1 MKQSRKRRNQ
11 KKKLILKLLLLL
23 FLLTALISAWNV
35 VSIMREYRTAEKSVS
50 EMQQFIDLDA
60 TYPVETEPTV
70 PSVCV
75 PEGETIPEG
84 ETVPEEP
91 TQPPVDPYPYPVV
104 DFEALHAI
112 NTDVVGWIYIEDSD
126 INYPIVQGTD
136 NKRYIKQ
143 MVDGQYNAAG
153 SIFMDYQ
160 NRADFSDRNTILYG
174 HNMKNGSMF
183 AQVLEY
189 REPEFFEAHP
199 TGVIITPENKFSF
212 EIISG
217 YVTDVYDDAWKLTFS
232 DDDDYLLWLKD
243 TMNRSII
250 GGTFD
255 VSASDRV
262 ITLSTCTYEFEE
274 ARFVLICRILE

>member
-1 MKQSRKRRNQ
+1 VKQSRKRRNQ
-11 KKKLILKLLLLL
+11 KKKLLLKLLLLL
-23 FLLTALISAWNV
+23 FLLIALASAWNI
-35 VSIMREYRTAEKSVS
+35 VSIMREYRTAEDSVAQ
-50 EMQQFIDLDA
+50 MQQFIDLDA
-60 TYPVETEPTV
+60 TQPPVIQETAP
-70 PSVCV
+70 PAAV
-75 PEGETIPEG
+75 PEA
-84 ETVPEEP
+84 ETVPEES

-104 DFEALHAI
+104 DFGALHEI
-112 NTDVVGWIYIEDSD
+112 NTDVVAWIYIEDSD
-126 INYPIVQGTD
+126 INYPVVQGTD
-136 NKRYIKQ
+136 NKRYVKQ
-143 MVDGQYNAAG
+143 MVDGTYNAAG

-160 NRADFSDRNTILYG
+160 NRSDFSDPHTILYG

-189 REPEFFEAHP
+189 RKPEFFESHP
-199 TGVIITPENKFSF
+199 TGIIITPEQNFRF
-212 EIISG
+212 EIIAG

-232 DDDDYLLWLKD
+232 DDEDYLLWLKD

-274 ARFVLICRILE
+274 ARFVLVCRILK